1 MQSPIDLRLLV
12 TFVQAAHSGSLSST
26 AVQVGR
32 TQSAVTMQMQRLEEM
47 LGQSLLHRSG
57 GGVRLTGE
65 GERFLVHAERIL
77 KAHDEALSA
86 FSNRG
91 LRGSIIFGSPE
102 DYLIAFFPTLLKN
115 FGAIHDDVEIK
126 VVSAPTVELLTLL
139 PSRQIDLALVSTPNL
154 ADPQGVVRTESLV
167 WVGSKPALDL
177 HGFGDTV
184 PLALAASNAVDHRAA
199 CDAMDRARMRYKISY
214 ASNSLAG
221 LVGVVR
227 SGLAI
232 SVMAEGAVP
241 SDLHVLDKPLPK
253 LPRIGI
259 LVATAQPKPPPAVE
273 AFADHIRR
281 VLPTL

>member
-12 TFVQAAHSGSLSST
+12 TFVHAAHSGSLSAT

-32 TQSAVTMQMQRLEEM
+32 TQSAVTMQMQRLEEI

-65 GERFLVHAERIL
+65 GERFLAYAERIL
-77 KAHDEALSA
+77 KTHDEALSA

-91 LRGSIIFGSPE
+91 LRGSITFGSPE
-102 DYLIAFFPTLLKN
+102 DYLIAFFPTLLKT
-115 FGAIHDDVEIK
+115 FGAIYPDVEIK

-139 PSRQIDLALVSTPNL
+139 PSRQIDLALVSTLNL
-154 ADPQGVVRTESLV
+154 ADPRGVVRAEPMV
-167 WVGSKPALDL
+167 WVGSRPTLEL

-184 PLALAASNAVDHRAA
+184 PLALPASNAMDHRAA
-199 CDAMDRARMRYKISY
+199 CDAMDRAKMKYKISY
-214 ASNSLAG
+214 ASNGLAG
-221 LVGVVR
+221 LVGVAR

-232 SVMAEGAVP
+232 SVMTAEAVP
-241 SDLHVLDKPLPK
+241 SDLHILDKPLPS
-253 LPRIGI
+253 LPRLGVL
-259 LVATAQPKPPPAVE
+259 LVIARPEPSPAID